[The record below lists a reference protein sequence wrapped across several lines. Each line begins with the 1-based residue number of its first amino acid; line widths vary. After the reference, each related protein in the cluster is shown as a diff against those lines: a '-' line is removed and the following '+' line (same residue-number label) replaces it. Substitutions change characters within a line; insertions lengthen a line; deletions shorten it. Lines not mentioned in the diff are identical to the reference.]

1 MLQLPQITELR
12 FFRFSSLL
20 SAAEKWYLK
29 TGFDFESLLTNIET
43 NLTTTQLLLTNSDS
57 PYQRVSPDCVPLS
70 NGKKPT
76 MRAISKDDGI
86 TDAVTTNTTVT
97 SLEPT
102 KPFRFRSQPTPQDPT
117 QSQFGARPT
126 SPNGEIHHQTQQR
139 QDKSPSRTPSPIRGA
154 GDVLLQWGQRKR
166 SRVSRTEIRAV
177 TDESSSSA
185 QARQASKLQRR
196 DKSMPPPPPPPPLPS
211 SCSAT
216 SSFSNG
222 SRLRKEASGSLP
234 SRNLVDRSAP
244 VNGSPSRNP
253 TGGSN
258 GRAASRS
265 TAGKRSPPPEKNER
279 KVPACSGRS
288 SAAAKDDNKP
298 NGAQADRGNHADS
311 SLLQSDQLAVG
322 AGADNSSAAAATA
335 AAEKVNY
342 EVVEWPRIYIAL
354 SRKEKED
361 DFLAMKGTKLPQRP
375 KKRAKNVD
383 RTLQYCFPGMWL
395 SDLTRNRYEVRE
407 KKCVKKQK
415 RRGLKGMDS
424 VDSDSE

>member
-1 MLQLPQITELR
+1 MLLLPQITEL
-12 FFRFSSLL
+12 SVSVLQIQL
-20 SAAEKWYLK
+20 SVVNCRKMVLENWYL
-29 TGFDFESLLTNIET
+29 
-43 NLTTTQLLLTNSDS
+43 
-57 PYQRVSPDCVPLS
+57 RVSPDCVPLS

-76 MRAISKDDGI
+76 VRTISKDDGI
-86 TDAVTTNTTVT
+86 TDTVTTNSIVT

-117 QSQFGARPT
+117 QSQFGTRPT
-126 SPNGEIHHQTQQR
+126 SPDGEIHHQTQQR
-139 QDKSPSRTPSPIRGA
+139 LDKSPSRTPSPIRGA

-211 SCSAT
+211 SSSTT

-222 SRLRKEASGSLP
+222 SRPRKEASGSLP
-234 SRNLVDRSAP
+234 SRNLEDRSAE

-288 SAAAKDDNKP
+288 SAAAKNDSKP
-298 NGAQADRGNHADS
+298 NGAQADS
-311 SLLQSDQLAVG
+311 TLLQSDQLA
-322 AGADNSSAAAATA
+322 AGSGAAANCGAAA

-375 KKRAKNVD
+375 KKRAKNID

-424 VDSDSE
+424 IDSDSE

>member
-1 MLQLPQITELR
+1 MMMR
-12 FFRFSSLL
+12 
-20 SAAEKWYLK
+20 
-29 TGFDFESLLTNIET
+29 
-43 NLTTTQLLLTNSDS
+43 
-57 PYQRVSPDCVPLS
+57 YQRVSPDCVPLS
-70 NGKKPT
+70 NGKKPA
-76 MRAISKDDGI
+76 MRAISKEDGL
-86 TDAVTTNTTVT
+86 TEALTTSTVST
-97 SLEPT
+97 LEPT
-102 KPFRFRSQPTPQDPT
+102 KPFRFRSQPTTQDPT

-126 SPNGEIHHQTQQR
+126 SPNSDNHHRSPTQR
-139 QDKSPSRTPSPIRGA
+139 QDKSPSRTPSPSRGA
-154 GDVLLQWGQRKR
+154 GDVLLQWGHKKR

-185 QARQASKLQRR
+185 QARQAGVKLQRR
-196 DKSMPPPPPPPPLPS
+196 DKSMPPPPPPPPLS
-211 SCSAT
+211 SSSAT

-222 SRLRKEASGSLP
+222 RLRKEASALLP
-234 SRNLVDRSAP
+234 SRNLEDRSAV

-258 GRAASRS
+258 SRAVSRS
-265 TAGKRSPPPEKNER
+265 TAGKRSPPPEKNDR
-279 KVPACSGRS
+279 KLPPCSGRS
-288 SAAAKDDNKP
+288 SVKDDKP
-298 NGAQADRGNHADS
+298 NGPSVQVDRLHHADS
-311 SLLQSDQLAVG
+311 ASLQSDQLAATANG
-322 AGADNSSAAAATA
+322 AAPVAAAD
-335 AAEKVNY
+335 KVNY

-375 KKRAKNVD
+375 KKRAKNID

-415 RRGLKGMDS
+415 RRGLKGMES

>member
-1 MLQLPQITELR
+1 MMMR
-12 FFRFSSLL
+12 
-20 SAAEKWYLK
+20 YL
-29 TGFDFESLLTNIET
+29 
-43 NLTTTQLLLTNSDS
+43 
-57 PYQRVSPDCVPLS
+57 RVSPDCVPLS

-76 MRAISKDDGI
+76 VRTISKDDGI
-86 TDAVTTNTTVT
+86 TDTVTTNSVVT

-126 SPNGEIHHQTQQR
+126 SPDGEIHHQTQQR
-139 QDKSPSRTPSPIRGA
+139 LDKSPSRTPSPIRGA

-196 DKSMPPPPPPPPLPS
+196 DKSMQPPPPPPLPLPS
-211 SCSAT
+211 SSSTT

-222 SRLRKEASGSLP
+222 GRPRKEASGSLP
-234 SRNLVDRSAP
+234 SRNLEDRSAG
-244 VNGSPSRNP
+244 VNRSPSRNP

-279 KVPACSGRS
+279 KVPACLGRS
-288 SAAAKDDNKP
+288 SAAAKDDSKP
-298 NGAQADRGNHADS
+298 NGAQAERVNHADS
-311 SLLQSDQLAVG
+311 TLLQSDQLA
-322 AGADNSSAAAATA
+322 AGSRA

-407 KKCVKKQK
+407 KKCVKKVICCSF
-415 RRGLKGMDS
+415 LLFS
-424 VDSDSE
+424 SFVFFLSFL